1 VWTLQLARTSISLFA
16 SVSVTCAVE
25 FISLNLRFPPLVAP
39 SVGRFKQMTVFKF
52 NGFLIG
58 AFVNVS
64 VINEND
70 ANVIK
75 EQVHASVIY
84 RFSVNISA

>member
-1 VWTLQLARTSISLFA
+1 
-16 SVSVTCAVE
+16 
-25 FISLNLRFPPLVAP
+25 
-39 SVGRFKQMTVFKF
+39 MTVFKF

-75 EQVHASVIY
+75 QQVSIRLYLNSFLLLARAIACVTDRSNSPSGFIW
-84 RFSVNISA
+84 RT